1 MQVPSKPQFPAA
13 WQNLVNH
20 CADSLRSLALD
31 EAAKERFCH
40 DPVLKPYLEK
50 VSRRYVAGN
59 SVNHAADAVGAIAA
73 RGHAVSVEYMGESC
87 RDRARADG
95 ETDVF
100 LRLIDALDAAKLASS
115 ISLDLSHI
123 GAAIDPELGFTN
135 AKRIAAAAARGGREL
150 MISMEGSER
159 TDLIYTTYRRLHDE
173 AGAHH
178 VGITVQARLHRT
190 VTDLPMLMRYPGRIR
205 LVKGAFAESANTA
218 LTRVNPLL
226 GERYRNFAAQLIAG
240 GGACSI
246 ATHDRALQS
255 AIAELISP
263 QAAHDGR
270 AEFESLMGLGTEQID
285 ALCQRG
291 YPTRE
296 YAVFGTE
303 YFLYVLNR
311 IAEEPIRLYQA
322 VIDVLGPAQPGSGQ
336 AWPPAV
342 A

>member
-1 MQVPSKPQFPAA
+1 MHAHSKPQFPAA
-13 WQNLVNH
+13 WQDMVNQ
-20 CADSLRSLALD
+20 CADSLRGMALD
-31 EAAKERFCH
+31 EAAKERWCH
-40 DPVLKPYLEK
+40 DPALQPYLEK
-50 VSRRYVAGN
+50 VSRRYVAGD
-59 SVNHAADAVGAIAA
+59 SVHHAFEAVGAIVS
-73 RGHAVSVEYMGESC
+73 RGHAASVEYMGESC
-87 RDRARADG
+87 RDRERADA

-100 LRLIDALDAAKLASS
+100 LSLMAALDVAKLATS
-115 ISLDLSHI
+115 ISLDLSHV
-123 GAAIDPELGFTN
+123 GAAIDPELGFAN
-135 AKRIAAAAARGGREL
+135 ARRIAAAAARGGREL

-159 TDLIYTTYRRLHDE
+159 TDMIYTTYRRLHDE

-190 VTDLPMLMRYPGRIR
+190 LTDLPMLMQYPGRIR
-205 LVKGAFAESANTA
+205 LVKGAFAESENTA

-246 ATHDRALQS
+246 ATHDRSLQS

-270 AEFESLMGLGTEQID
+270 VEFESLMGLGTEQLD
-285 ALCQRG
+285 GLCQRG
-291 YPTRE
+291 FPTRE

-311 IAEEPIRLYQA
+311 IAEQPIRLYQA
-322 VIDVLGPAQPGSGQ
+322 VIDVLAPAQPGNGQ
-336 AWPPAV
+336 A
-342 A
+342 